1 MDDRL
6 QERRQRGTLLY
17 PLQLYRMENN
27 GGRIFIPYHWHR
39 EIEVI
44 FVLQG
49 SLVLTVDDEKFSA
62 SAGDVFW
69 VGQEALHGITTGEG
83 PTRYHALVF
92 PMEFL
97 SFEMFDYTQG
107 YYLNPICRKER
118 QFPVRIPRGGL
129 YEGAWR
135 ELLEI
140 SALDQQRAPGYQFA
154 IKASL
159 LKFISLLV
167 QSGLLLQRSGRGE
180 ENEFKIKNLK
190 AILTYVQQHS
200 GERLGL
206 GDMARK
212 FHLSAKYFS
221 RYFKKNLDRSFVEY
235 LNSYR
240 IRRAADL
247 LLNTDLPIGE
257 IALSVGFENFSYFIK
272 QFRCFYACT
281 PSQYR
286 KGEKMAATD
295 PHTQVFLS

>member
-6 QERRQRGTLLY
+6 QERAQRGTFLY
-17 PLQLYRMENN
+17 PLQLYRTKNS
-27 GGRIFIPYHWHR
+27 GGRVFVPYHWHR

-49 SLVLTVDDEKFSA
+49 SFVLTVNDEKFSA
-62 SAGDVFW
+62 AAGDIFW
-69 VGQEALHGITTGEG
+69 IGQEALHGIAAGEE
-83 PTRYHALVF
+83 PTRYCALVF

-107 YYLNPICRKER
+107 YYLNPICRKEK
-118 QFPVRIPRGGL
+118 QFPVRIPKNACYGKL
-129 YEGAWR
+129 WR

-140 SALDQQRAPGYQFA
+140 TALDEKRTTGYRLA

-167 QSGLLLQRSGRGE
+167 QKGFLLQQGE
-180 ENEFKIKNLK
+180 AGKEPDSKIENLK
-190 AILTYVQQHS
+190 AILAYVQQHCS
-200 GERLGL
+200 ERLEL
-206 GDMARK
+206 ADMARE
-212 FHLSAKYFS
+212 FHLSPKYFS
-221 RYFKKNLDRSFVEY
+221 RYFSRNLDRSFVEY

-257 IALSVGFENFSYFIK
+257 IALSVGFDNFSYFIR
-272 QFRCFYACT
+272 QFRVFYGCT
-281 PSQYR
+281 PSGYR
-286 KGEKMAATD
+286 KGEKTADGSGA
-295 PHTQVFLS
+295 QNFQN